1 MMRIIAGSKRGMH
14 LFSPK
19 TRDSRPITDR
29 VKQALFDVLCNYGL
43 PEGQRVTDLFCGVGS
58 LGLEALSRG
67 AEFVTFVEQDPK
79 IIAVLE
85 RNIGKAEFV
94 KQSKVIRANAFKIGA
109 PVEKKFEIRNLKIE
123 ISRYGLI
130 FVDPPYAFTQN
141 VHAGSPL
148 SRLMDILQEQVTPD
162 AIVVV
167 RTNRR
172 TFLLERYGAFQLL
185 ERREWGTMAVT
196 LLQMTGR

>member
-1 MMRIIAGSKRGMH
+1 MRIIAGSKRGMR

-19 TRDSRPITDR
+19 TQDSRPITDR
-29 VKQALFDVLCNYGL
+29 VKQSLFDVLCNYGL

-67 AEFVTFVEQDPK
+67 AEFVTFVEKNPK
-79 IIAVLE
+79 IIAILNK
-85 RNIGKAEFV
+85 NIDKTSFV
-94 KQSKVIRANAFKIGA
+94 KQSKVIRGDAFKLGA
-109 PVEKKFEIRNLKIE
+109 PADADDRGCSLV
-123 ISRYGLI
+123 
-130 FVDPPYAFTQN
+130 FVDPPYAFTQE
-141 VHAGSPL
+141 VQAGSPL
-148 SRLMDILQEQVTPD
+148 SRLIDVLQEQVTLD

-172 TFLLERYGAFQLL
+172 TFLLERYGAFQAL

-196 LLQMTGR
+196 LLQMMGR

>member
-1 MMRIIAGSKRGMH
+1 MMRIIAGSKRGMR

-19 TRDSRPITDR
+19 TQDSRPITDR
-29 VKQALFDVLCNYGL
+29 VKQSLFDVLCNYGL

-67 AEFVTFVEQDPK
+67 AEFVTFVEKNPK
-79 IIAVLE
+79 IIAILNK
-85 RNIGKAEFV
+85 NIDKTSFV
-94 KQSKVIRANAFKIGA
+94 KQSKVIRGDAFKLGA
-109 PVEKKFEIRNLKIE
+109 PADADDQGCSLV
-123 ISRYGLI
+123 
-130 FVDPPYAFTQN
+130 FVDPPYAFTQD
-141 VHAGSPL
+141 VQAGSPL
-148 SRLMDILQEQVTPD
+148 SRLIDVLQEQVTLD
-162 AIVVV
+162 AIIVV

-196 LLQMTGR
+196 LLQMMGR

>member
-1 MMRIIAGSKRGMH
+1 VGSTLTGEMRIIAGSKRGMR

-29 VKQALFDVLCNYGL
+29 VKQSLFDVLCNYGL
-43 PEGQRVTDLFCGVGS
+43 PDSARAADLFCGVGS

-85 RNIGKAEFV
+85 RNIEKAGFV
-94 KQSKVIRANAFKIGA
+94 KQSKVVRGNAFKVAA
-109 PVEKKFEIRNLKIE
+109 PADQHGQRCTLV
-123 ISRYGLI
+123 
-130 FVDPPYAFTQN
+130 FVDPPYAFTRDVQ
-141 VHAGSPL
+141 AGSPVD
-148 SRLMDILQEQVTPD
+148 RLLALLQDQVTPD

-172 TFLLERYGAFQLL
+172 TFLLERYGAFGLL

-196 LLQMTGR
+196 LLQMMGR

>member
-1 MMRIIAGSKRGMH
+1 MRIIAGAKRGMR

-29 VKQALFDVLCNYGL
+29 VKQSLFDVLCNYGL
-43 PEGQRVTDLFCGVGS
+43 PDSARAADLFCGVGS

-85 RNIGKAEFV
+85 RNIEKASFV
-94 KQSKVIRANAFKIGA
+94 EQSSVMKANAFRIG
-109 PVEKKFEIRNLKIE
+109 PGGEKKVENRKLKIVNWK
-123 ISRYGLI
+123 YALV
-130 FVDPPYAFTQN
+130 FVDPPYAFTQD
-141 VHAGSPL
+141 VQAGSPVD
-148 SRLMDILQEQVTPD
+148 RLLALLQKQVTPD

-172 TFLLERYGAFQLL
+172 TFLLERYGAFGLL

-196 LLQMTGR
+196 LLQMMGR